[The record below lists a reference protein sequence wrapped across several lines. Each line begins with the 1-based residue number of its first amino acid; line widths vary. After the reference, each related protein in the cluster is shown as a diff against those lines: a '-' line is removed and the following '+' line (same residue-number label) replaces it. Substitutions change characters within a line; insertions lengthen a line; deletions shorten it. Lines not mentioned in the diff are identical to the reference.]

1 MVWVLIM
8 PRKARIDAPGA
19 LHHIICRGIERRK
32 IFTDDID
39 RNNFID
45 RLGNILVETQT
56 PCFAW
61 ALIPNHFH
69 LLLRTANVPITV
81 IMRRLLTGYAVS
93 FNRRHRRQGHLFQN
107 RYKSIL
113 CQEDLYLMELVR
125 YIHLNP
131 LRAGLLSN
139 MNKLNRY
146 PYSGHSISMGFKK
159 NSWQDVDY
167 VLSLFGK
174 RLSMCRKKYRQF
186 VENAVDQGRR
196 PELTGGGLV
205 RSSGGW
211 GVLKSMQR
219 MRVHLKGDERILGDS
234 DFVESV
240 LKKADEVM
248 ERKYRLQALGYD
260 FDKVLDRVAAHFQLK
275 PAEILLPTKQRHRV
289 MARSLLC
296 FWTVRE
302 LKLSSIAVADRMG
315 ITQPAVSRLA
325 QRGEKLAIYNHLFL
339 ESKENS
345 KIVLPSP
352 FYARILSAR
361 QPQRL

>member
-1 MVWVLIM
+1 M

-19 LHHIICRGIERRK
+19 LHHIICRGIERGD
-32 IFTDDID
+32 IFKDDID
-39 RNNFID
+39 RNNFLD
-45 RLGNILVETQT
+45 RLGSILSETKT

-69 LLLRTANVPITV
+69 LLLRSANVPIAT

-93 FNRRHRRQGHLFQN
+93 FNRRHSRHGHLFQN

-113 CQEDLYLMELVR
+113 CQEDLYLIELVR

-131 LRAGLLSN
+131 LRARLVSN
-139 MNKLNRY
+139 LAELNRY
-146 PYSGHSISMGFKK
+146 AYGGHSTLMGSMK

-167 VLSLFGK
+167 VLSFFGK
-174 RLSMCRKKYRQF
+174 RLSTCRKIYRNF
-186 VENAVDQGRR
+186 VEKAVEQGRR
-196 PELTGGGLV
+196 SELTGGGLV

-240 LKKADEVM
+240 LRTANENM
-248 ERKYRLQALGYD
+248 ERKYRLKATGYN
-260 FDKVLDRVAAHFQLK
+260 FDKIVNRVTVFFQLK
-275 PAEILLPTKQRHRV
+275 PAEILLPTKQQHRV
-289 MARSLLC
+289 KARSLLC
-296 FWTVRE
+296 FWAVKE
-302 LKLSSIAVADRMG
+302 LGMSSIAVADMLG

-325 QRGEKLAIYNHLFL
+325 QRGERMAIDHNLSL
-339 ESKENS
+339 EE
-345 KIVLPSP
+345 
-352 FYARILSAR
+352 
-361 QPQRL
+361 

>member
-1 MVWVLIM
+1 M
-8 PRKARIDAPGA
+8 
-19 LHHIICRGIERRK
+19 
-32 IFTDDID
+32 
-39 RNNFID
+39 
-45 RLGNILVETQT
+45 
-56 PCFAW
+56 
-61 ALIPNHFH
+61 
-69 LLLRTANVPITV
+69 
-81 IMRRLLTGYAVS
+81 
-93 FNRRHRRQGHLFQN
+93 
-107 RYKSIL
+107 
-113 CQEDLYLMELVR
+113 
-125 YIHLNP
+125 
-131 LRAGLLSN
+131 
-139 MNKLNRY
+139 
-146 PYSGHSISMGFKK
+146 
-159 NSWQDVDY
+159 
-167 VLSLFGK
+167 
-174 RLSMCRKKYRQF
+174 
-186 VENAVDQGRR
+186 
-196 PELTGGGLV
+196 

-325 QRGEKLAIYNHLFL
+325 QRGEKLAIENNLLL
-339 ESKENS
+339 ENRENS
-345 KIVLPSP
+345 KI
-352 FYARILSAR
+352 I
-361 QPQRL
+361 